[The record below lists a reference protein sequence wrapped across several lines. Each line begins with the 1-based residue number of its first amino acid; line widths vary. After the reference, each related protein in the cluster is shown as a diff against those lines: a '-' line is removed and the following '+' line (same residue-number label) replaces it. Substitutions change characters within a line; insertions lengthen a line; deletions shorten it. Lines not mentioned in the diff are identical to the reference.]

1 MLHCKCWWGLS
12 PLLLSL
18 SLEPQ
23 HSLSPTLVSYVDDRS
38 SSLVRTS
45 TTSLPPTTATSGQY
59 FYRFSYYY
67 YCYYWSILQLLPILT
82 PWPSFMGVLGV
93 SILTPMLHNSWAHS
107 LAISLS
113 LQLRNTNY
121 FLNLTPGE
129 RRGDLLI
136 WASGLPH
143 NQYLCW
149 FGHYVQTKATSSN
162 ADKQLLSLKG
172 KAISVLS
179 VGVGKGR
186 CNKPPHA

>member
-143 NQYLCW
+143 NQCLRW
-149 FGHYVQTKATSSN
+149 FGHYIQTKATSSN
-162 ADKQLLSLKG
+162 ADKQLSQFRG
-172 KAISVLS
+172 
-179 VGVGKGR
+179 
-186 CNKPPHA
+186 